1 MPLKSW
7 SEMMKDAEE
16 TTTGFEPL
24 EVGQSY
30 TFVIEQPAKVGETQ
44 KGHPKFTIQATV
56 ESGPRKNA
64 RHTHHFNG
72 SDSGWAMKKH
82 FFGPIYAIGLSPA
95 FFASEPT
102 PEQIANA
109 FQGKRFVA
117 RVEKQKDSDYL
128 QLVDFAP
135 APGGAAQAG
144 VPTGIPTPQAAPAP
158 QQVAPAQ
165 TNPVPEQ
172 VAPAVSPAPAAAPAN
187 DNNPWASTP
196 PPAPAF

>member
-24 EVGQSY
+24 TIGESY
-30 TFVIEQPAKVGETQ
+30 TFVIEKPATVGQTQ
-44 KGHPKFTIQATV
+44 KGFPKFTIQASV
-56 ESGPRKNA
+56 ESGDRKNA

-72 SDSGWAMKKH
+72 SDSSYAMKE
-82 FFGPIYAIGLSPA
+82 FFFKPLYALGLSPA
-95 FFASEPT
+95 FFQSEPSDDA
-102 PEQIANA
+102 IAAA

-117 RVEKQKDSDYL
+117 KVEKQKDSDYL

-135 APGGAAQAG
+135 ATGGPAQAG
-144 VPTGIPTPQAAPAP
+144 VPAGLPAAAPQEAAAPAPAADPQAAQAAPA
-158 QQVAPAQ
+158 
-165 TNPVPEQ
+165 
-172 VAPAVSPAPAAAPAN
+172 APAADA
-187 DNNPWASTP
+187 NPWATTP

>member
-24 EVGQSY
+24 TIGESY
-30 TFVIEQPAKVGETQ
+30 TFVIEQPAKVGQTQ
-44 KGHPKFTIQATV
+44 KGFPKFSVQAAV

-72 SDSGWAMKKH
+72 SDSSFAMKE
-82 FFGPIYAIGLSPA
+82 FFFKPLYALGLSPA
-95 FFASEPT
+95 FFASEPSD
-102 PEQIANA
+102 EQIASA

-135 APGGAAQAG
+135 A
-144 VPTGIPTPQAAPAP
+144 TGAAPAP
-158 QQVAPAQ
+158 G
-165 TNPVPEQ
+165 VPSGLPST
-172 VAPAVSPAPAAAPAN
+172 PAVPATQAASAPSVAPAAAPAAPAAPAA
-187 DNNPWASTP
+187 DANPWATTP